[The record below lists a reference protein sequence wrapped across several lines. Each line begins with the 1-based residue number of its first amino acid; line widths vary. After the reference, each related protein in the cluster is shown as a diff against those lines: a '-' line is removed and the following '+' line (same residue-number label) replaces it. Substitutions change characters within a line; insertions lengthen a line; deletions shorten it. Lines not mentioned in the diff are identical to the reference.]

1 MYCIKINIFI
11 LIYAYFFPTS
21 LLSLK
26 TPTRIPCIY
35 KLLQNMLK
43 LSKYNELIQL

>member
-11 LIYAYFFPTS
+11 LIYAYFFLHLYFPD
-21 LLSLK
+21 
-26 TPTRIPCIY
+26 TPTHIPCIY

-43 LSKYNELIQL
+43 LSKYNQLIQL